1 MCTKISYDG
10 WGSLSCDIGD
20 LVISAAAKLIEG
32 MSTNGKELDAPE
44 RIMGE
49 NETYFVTFDSSKTM
63 EETDG
68 KMINPKEK
76 SGLTFNGL

>member
-1 MCTKISYDG
+1 MKVIHQRKFGSKTKNITADG
-10 WGSLSCDIGD
+10 YLLCDIGD

-49 NETYFVTFDSSKTM
+49 NETYSVTLIHQNY
-63 EETDG
+63 G
-68 KMINPKEK
+68 RNRW
-76 SGLTFNGL
+76 